1 MIRSCNFSIR
11 LPLDL
16 LASLERHV
24 KEGKFSSVSE
34 AIRSY
39 IELGMH
45 VESYKTMIKDPKF
58 LKSIEDLKRTE
69 GIFHWIETLTDEQVD
84 SIATALKMEK
94 ENRYENI
101 IKIIQNGCNKKKK
114 QCKILNIVKCGQFSP
129 RVNRICMDFKVK

>member
-1 MIRSCNFSIR
+1 MASTRSCSFSLR

-16 LASLERHV
+16 LDKLDKTV
-24 KEGKFSSVSE
+24 KEAKFSSISE

-39 IELGMH
+39 VELGIH

-84 SIATALKMEK
+84 AITTALKMEK
-94 ENRYENI
+94 ENRYENRT
-101 IKIIQNGCNKKKK
+101 
-114 QCKILNIVKCGQFSP
+114 F
-129 RVNRICMDFKVK
+129 R

>member
-11 LPLDL
+11 FPLEL
-16 LASLERHV
+16 LDSLEKNV

-58 LKSIEDLKRTE
+58 LKSIEELKKTE

-94 ENRYENI
+94 ENRYEN
-101 IKIIQNGCNKKKK
+101 KT
-114 QCKILNIVKCGQFSP
+114 F
-129 RVNRICMDFKVK
+129 R